1 MKSLIVE
8 RGIIVTEEERIFKS
22 YQRGLLRR
30 LNAQKEALQSKD
42 YETAEK
48 IIDGLIEDTKADIED

>member
-1 MKSLIVE
+1 M
-8 RGIIVTEEERIFKS
+8 TEEERIFKS

-42 YETAEK
+42 YEAAEK
-48 IIDGLIEDTKADIED
+48 LLDDLITDTKADIED

>member
-1 MKSLIVE
+1 M
-8 RGIIVTEEERIFKS
+8 TEEEQIFKS

-48 IIDGLIEDTKADIED
+48 IIGGLIEDTKADIED